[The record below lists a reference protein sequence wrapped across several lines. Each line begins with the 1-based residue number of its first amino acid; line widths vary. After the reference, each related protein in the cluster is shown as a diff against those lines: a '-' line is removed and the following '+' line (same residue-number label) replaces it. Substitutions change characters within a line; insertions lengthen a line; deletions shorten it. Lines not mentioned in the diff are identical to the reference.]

1 MLFNKNYVSTY
12 QILSFIHKHG
22 HVTFKQIRERF
33 PNLNHIEIVLGLL
46 ETDLLIGT
54 VQTGNC
60 VDNTTCG
67 YYYLLNKGV
76 DYYRDK
82 RAEKFK
88 VNISLTLSILAFCV
102 TSLTLIV
109 EVLKYMSEI
118 QK

>member
-33 PNLNHIEIVLGLL
+33 PNLKHIEVVLGFL
-46 ETDLLIGT
+46 ETDLLIAI
-54 VQTGNC
+54 VIEENWA
-60 VDNTTCG
+60 DNTKCS

-88 VNISLTLSILAFCV
+88 VNISLTLSVLAFCV
-102 TSLTLIV
+102 SSLTLVV
-109 EVLKYMSEI
+109 EILKYLSEI
-118 QK
+118 QQ